1 MFSTAVQI
9 LVKVEHVTIPW
20 WSGDPSNND
29 GCDTRS
35 FYVEMKPEAVWQ
47 Q

>member
-29 GCDTRS
+29 GTPGV
-35 FYVEMKPEAVWQ
+35 FFVEMKPEAVWQ

>member
-20 WSGDPSNND
+20 WSGDPSNNE
-29 GCDTRS
+29 GTRG
-35 FYVEMKPEAVWQ
+35 VLCRNET
-47 Q
+47 

>member
-20 WSGDPSNND
+20 WSGDPSNNE
-29 GCDTRS
+29 GHAE